1 MAIQHLVWL
10 KQKQHV
16 TDEEMS
22 DLLNKIRQLSSL
34 DGVLSITAGSNFTD
48 RANGFTHG
56 VCVEV
61 ESKSA
66 LESYISSPEHQALGG
81 SIRALC
87 DLLAL
92 DYDDGHGE

>member
-22 DLLNKIRQLSSL
+22 DLLKKIRQLSSL
-34 DGVLSITAGSNFTD
+34 EGVLSITAGTNFTD
-48 RANGFTHG
+48 RANGYTHG
-56 VCVEV
+56 VSVTLD
-61 ESKSA
+61 SRSA
-66 LESYISSPEHQALGG
+66 LESYISSPEHQALGD

-92 DYDDGHGE
+92 DYDDSFRE

>member
-16 TDEEMS
+16 SNEEMS

-34 DGVLSITAGSNFTD
+34 DGVVSITAGTNFTD
-48 RANGFTHG
+48 RANGYTHG
-56 VCVEV
+56 VSVAL

-66 LESYISSPEHQALGG
+66 LESYLSSPEHQALGG

-92 DYDDGHGE
+92 DYDDTHGG

>member
-16 TDEEMS
+16 SDEEMS
-22 DLLNKIRQLSSL
+22 DLLDKIRQLSSL

-56 VCVEV
+56 VSVIL

-66 LESYISSPEHQALGG
+66 LESYISSPEHQTLGG
-81 SIRALC
+81 SIRSLC

-92 DYDDGHGE
+92 DYDDALHG